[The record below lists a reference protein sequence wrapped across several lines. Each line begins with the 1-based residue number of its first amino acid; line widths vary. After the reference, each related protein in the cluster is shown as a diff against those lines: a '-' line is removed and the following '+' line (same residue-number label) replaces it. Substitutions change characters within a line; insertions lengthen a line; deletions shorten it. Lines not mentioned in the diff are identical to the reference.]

1 MWAPSS
7 PRPLCHSHERR
18 SRPPSTLLPS
28 KRGIDLSHYLRG
40 GKPQPAGEQA
50 APPGHAAQTPH
61 ERPEPTRWASAPRFQ
76 RHVGPGPGT
85 HGNAADPSPPFLP
98 CEFRPPKDASGTT
111 ACHSTGGTI
120 CHQGLRWLEWQRG
133 LPRTARFPVPR
144 PHTAGPPRATHALMR
159 PRKRCPWPRAGG
171 SAPEHT
177 PAARSLHSLAWRPCP
192 SGRPELCGRRGRPD
206 PQRNTR
212 SHVQAG
218 HTIIKQSGSTS
229 CKTPRIPRG
238 APQKAARRP

>member
-61 ERPEPTRWASAPRFQ
+61 ERPDPTRWASAPRFQ
-76 RHVGPGPGT
+76 RHVRPGPGT

-98 CEFRPPKDASGTT
+98 CEFRPPKDAPGTT

-144 PHTAGPPRATHALMR
+144 PHTAGPPWATHALMR
-159 PRKRCPWPRAGG
+159 PRKRCLGRAAPRQNTPPRPGPSTASPGGPARAAGRSCVG
-171 SAPEHT
+171 DGADPT
-177 PAARSLHSLAWRPCP
+177 PKETHAVTFRPA
-192 SGRPELCGRRGRPD
+192 
-206 PQRNTR
+206 TR
-212 SHVQAG
+212 S
-218 HTIIKQSGSTS
+218 
-229 CKTPRIPRG
+229 
-238 APQKAARRP
+238 